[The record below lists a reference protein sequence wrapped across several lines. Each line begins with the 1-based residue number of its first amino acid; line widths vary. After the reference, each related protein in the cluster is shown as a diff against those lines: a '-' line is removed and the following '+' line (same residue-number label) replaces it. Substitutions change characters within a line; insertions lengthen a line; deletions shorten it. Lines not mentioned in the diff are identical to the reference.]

1 MRSIFL
7 LTRQEMNTGF
17 IGRSM
22 NRMITQLP
30 NPDQM
35 QAATALSLGKSL
47 KSKISTDSALEHIG
61 KQN

>member
-1 MRSIFL
+1 
-7 LTRQEMNTGF
+7 MNTGF

-35 QAATALSLGKSL
+35 QAETALSLVKSL
-47 KSKISTDSALEHIG
+47 KPKISTDSALEHIG